1 MVVLGKSHI
10 FVTAKTIKLIRYEE
24 IPYGDDDN
32 VHQLSCCFWNGDV
45 IKWRTLHQKKDVV
58 LSKKTSVD
66 NNQRPRSPRKLVL
79 DCYYEDGYVYLYTSF
94 EIGVID
100 MTIRNLSTGE
110 VLNYAQESGFGWI
123 SFPAS
128 TADGNYMV
136 EMGTESY
143 GDYIGYYEL

>member
-1 MVVLGKSHI
+1 MKKFLMAMMMMFISYPVVSGMEMS
-10 FVTAKTIKLIRYEE
+10 
-24 IPYGDDDN
+24 
-32 VHQLSCCFWNGDV
+32 SNGEPS
-45 IKWRTLHQKKDVV
+45 TNKKDVV

-79 DCYYEDGYVYLYTSF
+79 DCYYEDGYIYLYTSF

-128 TADGNYMV
+128 TAEGNYMV
-136 EMGTESY
+136 EMETESY